1 MQKYKNN
8 TIVGNQTLLGMLNGI
23 SIVAGAIRPTYGGGG
38 VNAVIER
45 EIYPFHEIVNDAQ
58 AIIQS
63 IHVSDPLEKRGVNF
77 LKELSDKANKDSGDG
92 RKTTCILAE
101 EILRG
106 GYEANTNGNQLKKE
120 LYDLIPFIEK
130 EIDEQK
136 KSIDINNVKDVATI
150 AGESEE
156 IGSLIQE
163 IYLKIGK
170 EGVIHVEGSGTYE
183 TYYEF
188 IDAVRFGNGTGFISD
203 SMVHDEEDNKD
214 GKVQTKAVYKKPLIL
229 VTKRK
234 ITKESEIE
242 PLLGITKREGRDLV
256 IMADDMDSKIVSLLI
271 DLHRSKVMN
280 ICIIKPS
287 VLWKNYVF
295 EDFAKCVGA
304 TIVSDEEGV
313 DFKNLGL
320 SHLGTCDKIV
330 IDENKVD
337 LMGTAD
343 ISGHL
348 AQLKLKGDNDSL
360 LRIQWLN
367 TKTAIIKLG
376 AGSESELSYK
386 RLKTQDAVNST
397 KLALEDGVVRGGGI
411 TLANITKDLPSTEA
425 GKILYKALKAPFN
438 QIALNS
444 GFKGDVYTSKE
455 IAENVIDASR
465 VIKNAIR
472 NAINLA
478 GIILT
483 TGVVVNLP
491 EESFEDKQLR
501 LLAGKRSPF

>member
-1 MQKYKNN
+1 MQTHKNN
-8 TIVGNQTLLGMLNGI
+8 TIVGRQTLYGMLNGI
-23 SIVAGAIRPTYGGGG
+23 SIVANAIRPTYGPAG

-45 EIYPFHEIVNDAQ
+45 EIYPFHELVNDAQ
-58 AIIQS
+58 AIIQA

-106 GYEANTNGNQLKKE
+106 GYEADVSGNQLKKE

-130 EIDEQK
+130 EIDKQK
-136 KSIDINNVKDVATI
+136 KTINVDNVKDVATI

-156 IGSLIQE
+156 IGNLIQE
-163 IYLKIGK
+163 IYLKIGR
-170 EGVIHVEGSGTYE
+170 EGVIHVEGSGTYN
-183 TYYEF
+183 TTYEF
-188 IDAVRFGNGTGFISD
+188 IDAVRFGNGTGFITN
-203 SMVHDEEDNKD
+203 SMVHGDEA
-214 GKVQTKAVYKKPLIL
+214 KAIYEKPLIL

-234 ITKESEIE
+234 ITKETEID
-242 PLLGITKREGRDLV
+242 PLLQLVAREGKDLV
-256 IMADDMDSKIVSLLI
+256 IMADDMDSKIVNLLI
-271 DLHRSKVMN
+271 DLHKTKRMN

-313 DFKNLGL
+313 DFKNLSL
-320 SHLGTCDKIV
+320 KHLGTCDKIV
-330 IDENKVD
+330 IDENKTD
-337 LMGTAD
+337 LIGTSD
-343 ISGHL
+343 ISDHL
-348 AQLKLKGDNDSL
+348 AQLKLKGDNDSQ

-376 AGSESELSYK
+376 AGSESELSYL

-397 KLALEDGVVRGGGI
+397 RLALEDGIVEGGGMCLYNVADELSNA
-411 TLANITKDLPSTEA
+411 TA
-425 GKILYKALKAPFN
+425 GGILKKALKAPHN
-438 QIALNS
+438 QIKTNS
-444 GFKGDVYTSKE
+444 GLEGETLGYGNSIV
-455 IAENVIDASR
+455 DASR
-465 VIKNAIR
+465 VVKNAVR

-483 TGVVVNLP
+483 TGVVINLP